1 MTDAGDSAPLPPPP
15 PPPPTGVPVAQQM
28 PPPPPRGP
36 VHPPPPPPG
45 DHDAGGVPDPP
56 SWSAAPPARPPEA
69 PWSAPAT
76 RVPEPPAASGRGD
89 RPPIYDPSHYGYGP
103 WRPIDDDPEPIV
115 LPGLEPQL
123 TGWARF
129 RGPLLGALVGA
140 LVAGAVAVGA
150 IWATND
156 DGTVTTVFE
165 LPDAG
170 ASTVLEGEP
179 LDIQAVLTKVQP
191 SVVTID
197 TGAESF
203 RGIFEGSGSGVVI
216 GEAGLVLTNAHVI
229 QGADTIEVTFF
240 DGTVKEADLVGSF
253 PDEDIAIVRARDISG
268 LVPAELG
275 NAETLRVGDDV
286 VAIGNALDLG
296 ESPSVTKGIVSAKDR
311 TISDGVLTLTDL
323 IQTDAAINPG
333 NSGGPLVNAAGQVV
347 GINTAI
353 IDNAQSI
360 GFAISIDAVAPL
372 IDLALTGDAEI
383 NPDTAFLGVTSISV
397 SNLSDALRDQFG
409 VLQDTGAFVQDVIG
423 GSPAEDGGIGRGD
436 VITAIDGQPVDSS
449 QDVARIVRSLRPGD
463 EVEVLVERAGA
474 LERVTVTLDVRN

>member
-1 MTDAGDSAPLPPPP
+1 MPQPL
-15 PPPPTGVPVAQQM
+15 G
-28 PPPPPRGP
+28 
-36 VHPPPPPPG
+36 
-45 DHDAGGVPDPP
+45 
-56 SWSAAPPARPPEA
+56 PPE
-69 PWSAPAT
+69 
-76 RVPEPPAASGRGD
+76 VGG
-89 RPPIYDPSHYGYGP
+89 RPPIYDPAHYGYGP
-103 WRPIDDDPEPIV
+103 WRPHPDVEEPIV
-115 LPGLEPQL
+115 LPGLEPQS

-129 RGPLLGALVGA
+129 RGPALGALIGA
-140 LVAGAVAVGA
+140 LVAGAVAIGA
-150 IWATND
+150 IWASGD
-156 DGTVTTVFE
+156 DGTVETVFE
-165 LPDAG
+165 FPDAG
-170 ASTVLEGEP
+170 SSAVLEGEQ

-216 GEAGLVLTNAHVI
+216 GEGGLILTNAHVI
-229 QGADTIEVTFF
+229 QGADTIEVRFF
-240 DGTVKEADLVGSF
+240 DGTVKQADRVGTF

-268 LVPAELG
+268 LIPAELG
-275 NAETLRVGDDV
+275 DAEILRVGDDV

-296 ESPSVTKGIVSAKDR
+296 ESPSVTKGIVSAKGR
-311 TISDGVLTLTDL
+311 TISDGVLTLEEL

-360 GFAISIDAVAPL
+360 GFAISIDAVKPL
-372 IDLALTGDAEI
+372 IDQALNGNADL

-397 SNLSDALRDQFG
+397 SNLSDPLREQFS
-409 VLQDTGAFVQDVIG
+409 VTEDTGAFVQDIVG
-423 GSPAEDGGIGRGD
+423 GSPAEDAGVARGD

-463 EVEVLVERAGA
+463 EVEVLIQRDGVTERI
-474 LERVTVTLDVRN
+474 TVTLDVRN

>member
-1 MTDAGDSAPLPPPP
+1 MADPLQPPQ
-15 PPPPTGVPVAQQM
+15 TGA
-28 PPPPPRGP
+28 
-36 VHPPPPPPG
+36 
-45 DHDAGGVPDPP
+45 
-56 SWSAAPPARPPEA
+56 
-69 PWSAPAT
+69 
-76 RVPEPPAASGRGD
+76 
-89 RPPIYDPSHYGYGP
+89 RPPIYDPAHYGYGP
-103 WRPIDDDPEPIV
+103 WRPQPDVEEPIV

-129 RGPLLGALVGA
+129 RGPAIGALIGA
-140 LVAGAVAVGA
+140 LVAGLVAIGA
-150 IWATND
+150 IWASGD
-156 DGTVTTVFE
+156 DGTVETVFE
-165 LPDAG
+165 FPDAG
-170 ASTVLEGEP
+170 PSAVLDGDQ

-216 GEAGLVLTNAHVI
+216 GEAGLILTNAHVI
-229 QGADTIEVTFF
+229 QGADTIEVRFF
-240 DGTVKEADLVGSF
+240 DGTVKQADRVGTF

-268 LVPAELG
+268 LIPAELG
-275 NAETLRVGDDV
+275 DAESLRVGDDV

-296 ESPSVTKGIVSAKDR
+296 ESPSVTKGIVSAKGR
-311 TISDGVLTLTDL
+311 TISDGVLTLEDL

-360 GFAISIDAVAPL
+360 GFAISIDVVAPL
-372 IDLALTGDAEI
+372 IDQALDGNADL

-397 SNLSDALRDQFG
+397 SNLSDPLREQFS
-409 VLQDTGAFVQDVIG
+409 VAEDTGAFVQDIVG
-423 GSPAEDGGIGRGD
+423 GSPAEDAGVARGD

-463 EVEVLVERAGA
+463 EVEVL
-474 LERVTVTLDVRN
+474 LERNGVTERITVTLDVRN

>member
-1 MTDAGDSAPLPPPP
+1 
-15 PPPPTGVPVAQQM
+15 M
-28 PPPPPRGP
+28 PPPLG
-36 VHPPPPPPG
+36 
-45 DHDAGGVPDPP
+45 
-56 SWSAAPPARPPEA
+56 PPE
-69 PWSAPAT
+69 
-76 RVPEPPAASGRGD
+76 VGG
-89 RPPIYDPSHYGYGP
+89 RPPIYDPAHYGYGP
-103 WRPIDDDPEPIV
+103 WRPQPDDEPIV
-115 LPGLEPQL
+115 LPGLEPQP

-129 RGPLLGALVGA
+129 RGPVLGALIGA
-140 LVAGAVAVGA
+140 LVAGAVAIGA
-150 IWATND
+150 IWATAD
-156 DGTVTTVFE
+156 DGTVETVFE
-165 LPDAG
+165 FPDAG
-170 ASTVLEGEP
+170 PSAVLEGDQ

-216 GEAGLVLTNAHVI
+216 GESGLILTNAHVI
-229 QGADTIEVTFF
+229 QGADTIEVRFF
-240 DGTVKEADLVGSF
+240 DGTVKQADRVGTF

-268 LVPAELG
+268 LIPAELG
-275 NAETLRVGDDV
+275 DAETLRVGDDV

-296 ESPSVTKGIVSAKDR
+296 ESPSVTKGIVSAKGR
-311 TISDGVLTLTDL
+311 TISDGVLTLEDL

-360 GFAISIDAVAPL
+360 GFAISIDAVKPL
-372 IDLALTGDAEI
+372 IEQALSGNADL

-397 SNLSDALRDQFG
+397 SNLSDPLREQFS
-409 VLQDTGAFVQDVIG
+409 VTEDTGAFVQDIVG
-423 GSPAEDGGIGRGD
+423 GSPAEDAGVARGD

-463 EVEVLVERAGA
+463 EVEVLVERDGRT
-474 LERVTVTLDVRN
+474 ERITVTLDVRN